1 MKQIPA
7 LAATAAAAIALAL
20 SVFPPMAAAQ
30 VESLTIFPAR
40 TVITMDPSLPR
51 ATAVAVSEDRIV
63 AVGNVEDFAVWTEGR
78 DFSIDERFADK
89 VIMPGLIDNHLH
101 PFLASIVLNTI
112 WITPQEWQ
120 VGDMQV
126 PATRTHDGFVQRL
139 EEELVADDD
148 PAAPL
153 ISWGYHESWHGEVK
167 RPELD
172 ELSLGKPIILIQ
184 RSFHEIVMN
193 TAALEWLGLNTD
205 DIGVHPDIDL
215 EEGFFSESGVDVALE
230 RLVPYFF
237 DPERLRAGLDALRNA
252 VHAGG
257 ITTIGDMGVGGYL
270 GLQEEAQVYQDHF
283 GDSRTP
289 FRMFMVASPGTMLTP
304 PPKPDVD
311 EFASVSFAKVFSG
324 RHVKFFADGGFFA
337 LNMRMKSPGYTDG
350 HEGKWMMA
358 PELLEASIRPYW
370 NDGYQVHVHVNG
382 DEGLDVVLDILDK
395 LLHERPRFDHRFT
408 LHHVGISTNEQL
420 RRAAALGVVISAQP
434 NYLWALGDKYAE
446 SGLGYD
452 RASQMS
458 RIGAMVRNGI
468 PTSLHSDFT
477 MAPASPLWLA
487 WVASNRITADGTLM
501 APDERISIEESLRA
515 VTIDAAFAMGLEDE
529 IGSIVAGKK
538 ADFTILESDPFEGPA
553 SNLKDIE
560 IWGTVFEGAVYPVES
575 NQ

>member
-1 MKQIPA
+1 MKRIPIAAGMA
-7 LAATAAAAIALAL
+7 LVL
-20 SVFPPMAAAQ
+20 SIIPLMGIAQ
-30 VESLTIFPAR
+30 VESLTIYPAA

-51 ATAVAVSEDRIV
+51 ATAVAVSGGRIV
-63 AVGNVEDFAVWTEGR
+63 AVGDRDDFAVWEAGR
-78 DFSIDERFADK
+78 DVSVDERFADK
-89 VIMPGLIDNHLH
+89 VIVPGLIDNHLH
-101 PFLASIVLNTI
+101 PFLASIVLNTV

-126 PATRTHDGFVQRL
+126 PATRTHEGFVRRL
-139 EEELVADDD
+139 EEELAANAD

-153 ISWGYHESWHGEVK
+153 LSWGYHASWHGEVM

-172 ELSLGKPIILIQ
+172 AISTDKPIVLIQ

-193 TAALEWLGLNTD
+193 TAALDWLGLNTD
-205 DIGVHPDIDL
+205 DIGIHPDVEL
-215 EEGFFSESGVDVALE
+215 GEGFFSESGVDVALE

-237 DPERLRAGLDALRNA
+237 DPERLRTGLDALRDA

-270 GLQEEAQVYQDHF
+270 GLQEEAEVYQNHF

-289 FRMFMVASPGTMLTP
+289 FRMFMVASPATMLTP
-304 PPKPDVD
+304 PAKPEVD
-311 EFASVSFAKVFSG
+311 EFAAVSYPRVFSG

-337 LNMRMKSPGYTDG
+337 LNMRMKYPGYTDG

-358 PELLEASIRPYW
+358 PETLEAAIRPYW
-370 NDGYQVHVHVNG
+370 NDGYQIHVHVNG
-382 DEGLDVVLDILDK
+382 DEGLDVVLDILDRQ
-395 LLHERPRFDHRFT
+395 LQERPRFDHRFT

-420 RRAAALGVVISAQP
+420 GRAAALGVVISAQP

-487 WVASNRITADGTLM
+487 WVASNRTTANGTLM
-501 APDERISIEESLRA
+501 APQERISVEEALRA
-515 VTIDAAFAMGLEDE
+515 VTIDAAFAMGLEEE

-538 ADFTILESDPFEGPA
+538 ADFTILEDDPFKVPV
-553 SNLKDIE
+553 STLRDIE
-560 IWGTVFEGAVYPVES
+560 IWGTVFEGTVYPAS
-575 NQ
+575 STP